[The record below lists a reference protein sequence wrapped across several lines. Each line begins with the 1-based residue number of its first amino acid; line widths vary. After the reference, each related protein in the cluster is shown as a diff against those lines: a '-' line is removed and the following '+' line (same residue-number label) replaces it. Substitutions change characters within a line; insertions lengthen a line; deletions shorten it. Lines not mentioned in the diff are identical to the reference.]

1 MRGERNT
8 AGEKIAILRTT
19 FAGVTLGVLLVIGLG
34 VTSTPAQRGLG
45 VVPQEGAERRVA
57 LVIGNAAYDAA
68 IGRLCN
74 NRLHYYVPDYGNF
87 HLGCRLARTP

>member
-1 MRGERNT
+1 MRGETNT

-45 VVPQEGAERRVA
+45 VVPREGAEWRW
-57 LVIGNAAYDAA
+57 
-68 IGRLCN
+68 
-74 NRLHYYVPDYGNF
+74 
-87 HLGCRLARTP
+87 